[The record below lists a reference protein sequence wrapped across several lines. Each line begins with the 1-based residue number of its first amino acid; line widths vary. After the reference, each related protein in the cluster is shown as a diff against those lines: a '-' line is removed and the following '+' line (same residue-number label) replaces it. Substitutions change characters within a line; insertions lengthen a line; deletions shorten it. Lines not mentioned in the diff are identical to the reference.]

1 MDKPDPVPSG
11 VAAEPVKL
19 RLKNSLNELS
29 RLTGSVSEYLQQF
42 ELAPDAQA
50 DVTLILEELF
60 INIVRHGYID
70 AGEHYV
76 AIEVGVKGSEV
87 AMMVEDTGVPFNPL
101 EMPAPD
107 TTLPVAD
114 RQVGGLGIHIV
125 LALTDSFTY
134 ERREGLNRVVMT
146 KRVPRV

>member
-1 MDKPDPVPSG
+1 MDEPDPVPSG

-70 AGEHYV
+70 AAEHYV
-76 AIEVGVKGSEV
+76 EIEVGVKGSEV
-87 AMMVEDTGVPFNPL
+87 GMMVEDTGVPFNPL
-101 EMPAPD
+101 E
-107 TTLPVAD
+107 
-114 RQVGGLGIHIV
+114 
-125 LALTDSFTY
+125 
-134 ERREGLNRVVMT
+134 
-146 KRVPRV
+146 

>member
-1 MDKPDPVPSG
+1 VASG
-11 VAAEPVKL
+11 APAEPVKL
-19 RLKNSLNELS
+19 RLKNNLNELS
-29 RLTGSVSEYLQQF
+29 RLTGRVSEYLQQF

-60 INIVRHGYID
+60 INIVRHAYID
-70 AGEHYV
+70 VGDHYV
-76 AIEVGVKGSEV
+76 AIEVNISGSEV

-101 EMPAPD
+101 DVPAPD

-125 LALTDSFTY
+125 RALTDSFTY
-134 ERREGLNRVVMT
+134 ERREGLNRVLMT